1 MRCSI
6 QNAYFSHK
14 NIFERHLSFCVCAV
28 CVWEEACAIHK
39 LVTLIKSNNHSLWY
53 GILSSTFLSYGIG
66 LDTLFQVVARFLNII
81 QSYFSLEQDDA
92 RYYSRNIT
100 KKFISLSIHHWIHM
114 LLCTE
119 HLYHD
124 NSTSSLGSDRKK
136 L

>member
-14 NIFERHLSFCVCAV
+14 NIYERHLSFVCVQ

-53 GILSSTFLSYGIG
+53 GILSSTFLSYCNG
-66 LDTLFQVVARFLNII
+66 LDTLSQVVVRFLNII
-81 QSYFSLEQDDA
+81 QNYFILEV

-100 KKFISLSIHHWIHM
+100 KKVVLLSIHHWIHM

-119 HLYHD
+119 HLYRD